1 MCCFIG
7 ALLAGSFLMRWWQA
21 WRERLPRIGALALAA
36 GLTLAGVLAAAYH
49 LPHYTSRAEANERS
63 VLAEILAE
71 PLCLA
76 STARAE
82 TVP

>member
-7 ALLAGSFLMRWWQA
+7 ALLAGSFLVRWRQA
-21 WRERLPRIGALALAA
+21 WQGRLPRIGAVALAACLALA
-36 GLTLAGVLAAAYH
+36 GTLGAFH
-49 LPHYTSRAEANERS
+49 LPHYLSRAEANDRS

-76 STARAE
+76 PTARAE
-82 TVP
+82 TAP